1 MPPIR
6 RPRILRTR
14 PRSRGQAVVEFA
26 LILPVFLM
34 MTIGV
39 VDMARIFTS
48 YISLSNGVREAAL
61 FAGQATDNVVY
72 WCDPAVTSPM
82 QCAHPPFSFP
92 TPAAAFQH
100 ADPDNVAYRIYV
112 ETVYNGLAKANLTI
126 SNPVC
131 WTGATLPGTAVTCD
145 KTNVAIVRVQVTSSY
160 TVPLLT
166 PVLSSIFSS
175 GVTVSASTTAQVQ
188 GR

>member
-1 MPPIR
+1 MTLASYLHR
-6 RPRILRTR
+6 RPRE

-26 LILPVFLM
+26 VILPVFLM

-72 WCDPAVTSPM
+72 WCDPAVTSPIS
-82 QCAHPPFSFP
+82 CAKPPFSP
-92 TPAAAFQH
+92 VPGATFQH

-112 ETVYNGLAKANLTI
+112 ETVYNGLTKANLTI

-131 WTGATLPGTAVTCD
+131 WTGATPPGTPATCS
-145 KTNVAIVRVQVTSSY
+145 KTDTTIVRVQVTSSY
-160 TVPLLT
+160 KVPLLT
-166 PVLSSIFSS
+166 PILSSIFPS

-188 GR
+188 GRQ